1 MDEIETLEQ
10 IKNDKLRREY
20 LDDPHNWQTVIMN
33 EKTGINA
40 MRFSHYG
47 IDVVRIDAQFRFSGP
62 AHYDPEPRHEET
74 IVYLKMN
81 TDEKYL
87 TFSHEVSKS
96 ELLFDLKMAAKKMK
110 MEKYNA
116 D

>member
-20 LDDPHNWQTVIMN
+20 LDDSHNWQIVIMD
-33 EKTGINA
+33 EKSGINA

-62 AHYDPEPRHEET
+62 AHYETEPRHEET
-74 IVYLKMN
+74 IVYLKVN
-81 TDEKYL
+81 SNERYL
-87 TFSHEVSKS
+87 TFGYEISRS
-96 ELLFDLKMAAKKMK
+96 EILFDLKMAAKKLRNG
-110 MEKYNA
+110 EE
-116 D
+116 

>member
-1 MDEIETLEQ
+1 MDAAETFEQ

-47 IDVVRIDAQFRFSGP
+47 IDVVRIDAQFRFSGE
-62 AHYDPEPRHEET
+62 EPRHEET

-81 TDEKYL
+81 TAERYL

-96 ELLFDLKMAAKKMK
+96 EILFDLKMAAKKMR
-110 MEKYNA
+110 MEKNNA

>member
-1 MDEIETLEQ
+1 MDAAETFEQ

-20 LDDPHNWQTVIMN
+20 LDDPHNWQIVIMN

-47 IDVVRIDAQFRFSGP
+47 IDVVRIDAQFRFSGTV
-62 AHYDPEPRHEET
+62 HYEEPRHEET
-74 IVYLKMN
+74 IVYLQMN
-81 TDEKYL
+81 TAEKYL

-96 ELLFDLKMAAKKMK
+96 EILFDLKMAAKKLK
-110 MEKYNA
+110 MENSHA

>member
-1 MDEIETLEQ
+1 MDAAETFEQ

-20 LDDPHNWQTVIMN
+20 LDDPHNWQIVIMN

-47 IDVVRIDAQFRFSGP
+47 IDVVRIDAQFRFSGE
-62 AHYDPEPRHEET
+62 DPEPRHEET
-74 IVYLKMN
+74 VVYLLMN
-81 TDEKYL
+81 TAERYL
-87 TFSHEVSKS
+87 TFSHEASKS
-96 ELLFDLKMAAKKMK
+96 DILFDLKMAAKKMR
-110 MEKYNA
+110 MEKNNA

>member
-1 MDEIETLEQ
+1 MDAAETFEQ

-47 IDVVRIDAQFRFSGP
+47 IDVVRIDAQFRFSSEE
-62 AHYDPEPRHEET
+62 PEPRHEET
-74 IVYLKMN
+74 IVYLQMN
-81 TDEKYL
+81 TSEKYL

-96 ELLFDLKMAAKKMK
+96 ELLFDLKMAAKKLK
-110 MEKYNA
+110 KEKNNA